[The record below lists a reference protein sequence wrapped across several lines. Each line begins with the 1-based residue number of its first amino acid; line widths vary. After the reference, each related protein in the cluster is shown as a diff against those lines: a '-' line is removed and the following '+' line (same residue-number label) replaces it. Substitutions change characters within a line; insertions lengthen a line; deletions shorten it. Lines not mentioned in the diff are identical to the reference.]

1 MLKAKLKPAIRE
13 HKFFSL
19 PIYFG
24 QTLVPVVE
32 VSLAL
37 GLGLEVSK
45 VSKVLC
51 KKFLDTNV
59 ASGFKYRTQGN
70 AYGEGQVRL
79 EGSSGEA
86 AGFSKVIRSVRKVV
100 W

>member
-1 MLKAKLKPAIRE
+1 MLKVKTRKPAIRE
-13 HKFFSL
+13 RKFPSGSL
-19 PIYFG
+19 TFG

-37 GLGLEVSK
+37 GLGLEVSA

-51 KKFLDTNV
+51 KKFLDANV
-59 ASGFKYRTQGN
+59 ASGFRYRTQGN
-70 AYGEGQVRL
+70 AYGE
-79 EGSSGEA
+79 
-86 AGFSKVIRSVRKVV
+86 